1 VLKRAQKNTSN
12 NFLILGIVAVV
23 AVAVVIGLAL
33 SSRSPTEAVQVNVG
47 PDPSISRGLTED
59 GLPYLG
65 NVDAPVTMRIYEDL
79 GCHNCRDFFLDTEPS
94 ILENFVATGLVKIE
108 IYTLAFVNSQ
118 SLPGAEAATCA
129 LDQDKFWEYRD
140 VLFTNQ
146 GVVAFTRTNLVTWA
160 KELGLNRAE
169 FSNCFDQ
176 AVHQQEIIQQS
187 QLAFEVGVT
196 GTPTSEVNGVRH
208 VGVLPYESQD
218 EIGMR
223 QILETALQEVEE

>member
-1 VLKRAQKNTSN
+1 MSKRTQKNTSRN
-12 NFLILGIVAVV
+12 YWILGIVAVV
-23 AVAVVIGLAL
+23 AIAVVVGLVL
-33 SSRSPTEAVQVNVG
+33 SSRSPTETAQVDFG

-65 NVDAPVTMRIYEDL
+65 NADAPITMRVYEDL
-79 GCHNCRDFFLDTEPS
+79 GCHNCRDFFRDTEPS
-94 ILENFVATGLVKIE
+94 ILENFVATGLVKLE

-160 KELGLNRAE
+160 EELGLNRAE
-169 FSNCFDQ
+169 FASCFDQ
-176 AVHQQEIIQQS
+176 AVHQPEIIQKS
-187 QLAFEVGVT
+187 QLAFDVGVT
-196 GTPTSEVNGVRH
+196 GTPTTEVNGVRY
-208 VGVLPYESQD
+208 VGVLSYESQD
-218 EIGMR
+218 QIGIR
-223 QILETALQEVEE
+223 QILETALQEVEG